1 MVAALLGVLKAGGAY
16 VPLDASYPRERL
28 SFMLEDS
35 GAEVLLTQT
44 DLAGVLRRSA
54 AEAGDSRVRIV
65 DVGEVWAQEGGA
77 TAVAAGAPQETD
89 SKSTVSGSN
98 LAYVIYTSGSTG
110 RPKGVMVE
118 HRQLSNYVF
127 AAIERLRL
135 PASASYAVVSTLAAD
150 LGHTMTFPSL
160 VQGGQ
165 LHVLTRER
173 ASDAEALGQ
182 YFTRHA
188 IDCLKIVPSHLEA
201 VCGERGE
208 GLPRQRL
215 VLGGEAARAGLVER
229 LVKLAGAECEI
240 YNHYGPTEATV
251 GAVAQQ
257 LGRGGERA
265 ERAELAG
272 LGRPLGNV
280 RAYVLDAEMAVCG
293 VGEAGELYLGGAGV
307 ARGYLGRPEM
317 TAERFVP
324 DAVGVD
330 GGGRLYRTGD
340 VARMGMDGTIEFL
353 GRVDNQIKFH
363 GHRVELNE
371 IRFALN
377 RHPQVRDSSIVVTK
391 DKNGNDIIMAYY
403 VSRQELE
410 PGQLREFLMESIIE
424 ETIPNVF
431 VHLKKLPLTLNG
443 KINYQALPTLEEA
456 RRSMKRNIVGPRT
469 QTEETLAEI
478 WRQVLGLES
487 ISIHDNFFELGGHS
501 LLATRVVTRVR
512 EAFNV
517 ELPLRIIFEEPTIA
531 GLALSVMGMEMEKES
546 EEEIGQIIAELGM
559 MSDEEIGEML
569 KQDGRQAAEKVN

>member
-1 MVAALLGVLKAGGAY
+1 PEAARCLALQLRALLAHTLADPHAPVSTLSLLTEGERRRVLVDWNDTAADYPAHTPVHELFARQAATQPEAVAVVYEDEQLTYAELNARAERLAQHLRSLGVGPESRVALLMERSVEMVAALLGVLKAGGAY

-28 SFMLEDS
+28 TFMLEDS

-65 DVGEVWAQEGGA
+65 DVGEVWSQEGVA
-77 TAVAAGAPQETD
+77 AAVTAAVAAGAPQETD
-89 SKSTVSGSN
+89 YKSTVSGSN

-135 PASASYAVVSTLAAD
+135 PAAASYAVVSTLAAD

-173 ASDAEALGQ
+173 ASDAEALGE
-182 YFTRHA
+182 YFTRHS

-208 GLPRQRL
+208 GLPRRRL

-229 LVKLAGAECEI
+229 LVELAGAECEI

-251 GAVAQQ
+251 GAVAQR
-257 LGRGGERA
+257 LGRGGEVV

-280 RAYVLDAEMAVCG
+280 RAYVLDAEMGVCG

-307 ARGYLGRPEM
+307 ARGYLNRPEM
-317 TAERFVP
+317 TAERFIP

-330 GGGRLYRTGD
+330 KGGRLYRTGD

-410 PGQLREFLMESIIE
+410 AGQLREFLME
-424 ETIPNVF
+424 
-431 VHLKKLPLTLNG
+431 
-443 KINYQALPTLEEA
+443 
-456 RRSMKRNIVGPRT
+456 
-469 QTEETLAEI
+469 
-478 WRQVLGLES
+478 
-487 ISIHDNFFELGGHS
+487 
-501 LLATRVVTRVR
+501 
-512 EAFNV
+512 
-517 ELPLRIIFEEPTIA
+517 
-531 GLALSVMGMEMEKES
+531 
-546 EEEIGQIIAELGM
+546 
-559 MSDEEIGEML
+559 
-569 KQDGRQAAEKVN
+569 